1 MVKPLTLT
9 GDERLEVLQYLCFA
23 VHDLNLPKMLEES
36 HNPQTAYAMEYLDR
50 VGRIIG
56 GQEKWERLLL
66 PYCVEMTND
75 VPPGDTPHCE
85 ERTKIE
91 VDARTKAVLYRTE
104 PDAETMER
112 LTERAK
118 AVSEAD

>member
-1 MVKPLTLT
+1 MIEPLTLT
-9 GDERLEVLQYLCFA
+9 GDNRLEVLQYLCFA

-66 PYCVEMTND
+66 PYCAEMTND
-75 VPPGDTPHCE
+75 VPHGDTPPCE
-85 ERTKIE
+85 ERTKRA

-104 PDAETMER
+104 PDAEKMER
-112 LTERAK
+112 MAERAK